1 MTGDTSIIPQVIISG
16 LLMGG
21 IYALAAVGLSI
32 IWGVTDIVN
41 FAHGDYM
48 MLSMFLTYFGWNLL
62 GIDSIFSMPFIMALF
77 FGFGVVSYKLLISK
91 TRHAGNIPQMTITF
105 GLCIF
110 FESAAQ
116 FLWKPDFK
124 MIENPIIGG
133 KIAIGEM
140 FISFP
145 QLVSSIIAVVSLFA
159 LNWFVTKTRLGLA
172 LQAVSE
178 NREWA
183 ALMGI
188 DSEKMFKL
196 SWGLGIASIAMA
208 GALLTNFFYIFP
220 QVGLSFTM
228 IAFVTVALGGFGS
241 IYGSLIAALLI
252 GLVESVGGYIF
263 GAQYKMA
270 LIFALYLIFITIRP
284 RGVAGRY

>member
-1 MTGDTSIIPQVIISG
+1 MSGDSSIIPQVLISG

-48 MLSMFLTYFGWNLL
+48 MLSMFSAYFGWKIL
-62 GIDSIFSMPFIMALF
+62 GIDSVFSMPFVMALF
-77 FGFGVVSYKLLISK
+77 FVLGVASYKLLIAK
-91 TRHAGNIPQMTITF
+91 TRYAGSIPQITITF

-110 FESAAQ
+110 FEAGAQ
-116 FLWKPDFK
+116 FLWTPDFK
-124 MIENPIIGG
+124 MIEKPIISG
-133 KIAIGEM
+133 KIAIGEV

-145 QLVSSIIAVVSLFA
+145 QLVSSVIAVVSLFV
-159 LNWFVTKTRLGLA
+159 LNWFITKTKLGLA

-183 ALMGI
+183 TLMGI
-188 DSEKMFKL
+188 DSERMFKL
-196 SWGLGIASIAMA
+196 SWGIGIASIAMA
-208 GALLTNFFYIFP
+208 GVLLTNFFYIFP

-241 IYGSLIAALLI
+241 IYGTLIAALLI
-252 GLVESVGGYIF
+252 GLVESVGGF
-263 GAQYKMA
+263 FCGAQYKMA
-270 LIFALYLIFITIRP
+270 LIFVLYLVFVTIKP
-284 RGVAGRY
+284 KGLAGHF